1 MACQNQLTPII
12 GVCQARMYLWEMMS
26 AQCAYSRS
34 VTARIPGHHCHSQ
47 LIPQETMVLPTSLRP
62 IHVHWK
68 YYQAA
73 HHRDFHI
80 FPQPA
85 HELRY
90 VRDLELAEGWV
101 ATALTAEPLVQRRRQ
116 SWAIR
121 LRYKESCSF
130 VTADLQNFCSW
141 ALRARLFSP
150 RPYILPWP

>member
-26 AQCAYSRS
+26 VWCAYSRS

-47 LIPQETMVLPTSLRP
+47 LIPQETMVLPTPLRP

-73 HHRDFHI
+73 HHRDFPI

-85 HELRY
+85 HELQVCQRPGASRRLLRLLLLQSLLYSIEDSHGPSVY
-90 VRDLELAEGWV
+90 V
-101 ATALTAEPLVQRRRQ
+101 TRR
-116 SWAIR
+116 AVV
-121 LRYKESCSF
+121 L
-130 VTADLQNFCSW
+130 
-141 ALRARLFSP
+141 
-150 RPYILPWP
+150 LPQTSRTSVPGH